1 MDILM
6 DNPFSCACLYSPCVR
21 SVLLERGECGSVTSQ
36 RPMRA
41 VWCVRGRRCAVACT
55 WSRVH
60 PIGGHPEPRN
70 RSYNSVVRG
79 RVTVPVRER
88 ECRRV
93 CGGICISHD
102 VLRTSTWDQVAD
114 PRIDFLDYEIAGMP
128 ESRIVRYS
136 ANLESPHSIGTST
149 ETTRPRSI
157 PDGYPP
163 RRPAAGGR
171 APDCR
176 VPAGDV
182 DTTHAHLHTRDGVA
196 LLDLLDS

>member
-114 PRIDFLDYEIAGMP
+114 RAHRLKIAGCP
-128 ESRIVRYS
+128 KAESCDTQRISNPLIRS
-136 ANLESPHSIGTST
+136 ARRRKLPARDLYRTGI
-149 ETTRPRSI
+149 RPA
-157 PDGYPP
+157 GPP
-163 RRPAAGGR
+163 RAAGPR
-171 APDCR
+171 T
-176 VPAGDV
+176 V
-182 DTTHAHLHTRDGVA
+182 
-196 LLDLLDS
+196 

>member
-1 MDILM
+1 M
-6 DNPFSCACLYSPCVR
+6 CAF
-21 SVLLERGECGSVTSQ
+21 GSVGARRVRFCDVTTADACGVV
-36 RPMRA
+36 RA
-41 VWCVRGRRCAVACT
+41 RSSLCCVACT

-114 PRIDFLDYEIAGMP
+114 PPRASTKNSRMP
-128 ESRIVRYS
+128 ETGKPNRAILSESRIPSFDRHV
-136 ANLESPHSIGTST
+136 
-149 ETTRPRSI
+149 
-157 PDGYPP
+157 DGNYPP
-163 RRPAAGGR
+163 AIYTGRVSAPPARRGRPGPGLPGTGGGCRHYSR
-171 APDCR
+171 AP
-176 VPAGDV
+176 P
-182 DTTHAHLHTRDGVA
+182 HA
-196 LLDLLDS
+196 